1 MKLKGKLIGG
11 ILGACFGGPFGIAL
25 GVAIGHVCD
34 SVADSSELSLA
45 ARSKFIELA
54 CEGISKIAKA
64 DGRVSEWFIQNFVRR
79 ITPIDDTR
87 FAWVLDLAP
96 EPQTL
101 VCEVNGRKEY
111 PRITLESNLYRGAW
125 PPPGAS
131 RPTFLI
137 NRNGRMNGDISVE
150 GLEHDRL
157 QSKGFIG
164 IGTTLGTLAMRKISP
179 PIFQV
184 GMVGEIFCCMRHP

>member
-64 DGRVSEWFIQNFVRR
+64 DGSVSEAEISEIEKIFVELRLDSVCVAYAVVVFRR
-79 ITPIDDTR
+79 
-87 FAWVLDLAP
+87 
-96 EPQTL
+96 
-101 VCEVNGRKEY
+101 
-111 PRITLESNLYRGAW
+111 
-125 PPPGAS
+125 
-131 RPTFLI
+131 
-137 NRNGRMNGDISVE
+137 
-150 GLEHDRL
+150 
-157 QSKGFIG
+157 SKN
-164 IGTTLGTLAMRKISP
+164 
-179 PIFQV
+179 
-184 GMVGEIFCCMRHP
+184 CN

>member
-1 MKLKGKLIGG
+1 MMKASNQITLSQFVEQSNEIGVQQQRVNKEKAELLAQQGDHKALDMDAIEASLCEAVDFTDGK
-11 ILGACFGGPFGIAL
+11 
-25 GVAIGHVCD
+25 
-34 SVADSSELSLA
+34 
-45 ARSKFIELA
+45 
-54 CEGISKIAKA
+54 
-64 DGRVSEWFIQNFVRR
+64 VSEWFIQNFVRR

-131 RPTFLI
+131 RQTFLI
-137 NRNGRMNGDISVE
+137 NRNGRLNGDISAA
-150 GLEHDRL
+150 GLAQDRL
-157 QSKGFIG
+157 PSRTPASNCPGVS
-164 IGTTLGTLAMRKISP
+164 A
-179 PIFQV
+179 
-184 GMVGEIFCCMRHP
+184 